1 MRLNRV
7 PQALRKRKIGDL
19 LDEFAQKDK
28 PAEPPAPQAISVQR
42 GQEEEQAG
50 KVKRGVKRA
59 R

>member
-1 MRLNRV
+1 MRVNRI
-7 PQALRKRKIGDL
+7 PQALRKRKMGDL
-19 LDEFAQKDK
+19 LDEFAQKDG
-28 PAEPPAPQAISVQR
+28 PVEPPAPQAISVQR